1 MARLDKAPA
10 DRHLIHSAVVSGVGR
25 GHTHSLSAWA
35 HSMSDEDRWRL
46 PPTQYGRDIR
56 LGRDRAPQPLPS
68 GAKAWP
74 GDVVAKTPE
83 VMVKLTGR
91 ARGAAG
97 HLLAQL
103 DYITR
108 TGSLTAETHDGER
121 ITGRAQ
127 LLALHDDWLLA
138 NAADGRGRDA
148 ANAAQS
154 VALTLS
160 MPPGTPPDRVEAA
173 ARRWAEDTFA
183 GTHDWVMVRHND
195 TGHPHVHIAVR
206 AVGTD
211 GRRLA
216 PGPAD
221 LQHWRER
228 FALELRRLGV
238 EAEATPRVARG
249 PKRHAPAPAAGRTDQ
264 CGATPPAAAAI
275 RQAAGTAANASRP
288 SLADGSHGRAA
299 RHSSARRADLNH
311 ADILHPGGRPSIGMV
326 LRNTQDTERR
336 CDSPAPGDDAD
347 GPGLHHA
354 RPPAGPAPPE
364 PTRFRPR
371 GRG

>member
-1 MARLDKAPA
+1 MGSLEGPAGQGSGGTTGDAPSGRA
-10 DRHLIHSAVVSGVGR
+10 GRSHSSRAL
-25 GHTHSLSAWA
+25 T
-35 HSMSDEDRWRL
+35 MSDDDAWRL
-46 PPTQYGRDIR
+46 PPTRHGRDIR
-56 LGRDRAPQPLPS
+56 LGRDRAAPPLPS
-68 GAKAWP
+68 GAKARP
-74 GDVVAKTPE
+74 GGAAAKTPE
-83 VMVKLTGR
+83 AVVKLTGR
-91 ARGAAG
+91 ARGGAG
-97 HLLAQL
+97 HLLAQF

-108 TGSLTAETHDGER
+108 TGTLPAETHDGER
-121 ITGRAQ
+121 ITERAR

-173 ARRWAEDTFA
+173 ARRWAHDTFA
-183 GTHDWVMVRHND
+183 GSHDWVMVRHDD
-195 TGHPHVHIAVR
+195 TGHPHVHLAVR
-206 AVGTD
+206 AVGVD

-238 EAEATPRVARG
+238 EAEATPRVARIRL
-249 PKRHAPAPAAGRTDQ
+249 RHADPPTAHEARQHGVESHAADTG
-264 CGATPPAAAAI
+264 
-275 RQAAGTAANASRP
+275 ANAPVADESCDRRGRRG
-288 SLADGSHGRAA
+288 LAT
-299 RHSSARRADLNH
+299 
-311 ADILHPGGRPSIGMV
+311 I
-326 LRNTQDTERR
+326 LRNTQDGERDPASR
-336 CDSPAPGDDAD
+336 FPSPSGDTHRL
-347 GPGLHHA
+347 GG
-354 RPPAGPAPPE
+354 PE

>member
-1 MARLDKAPA
+1 
-10 DRHLIHSAVVSGVGR
+10 
-25 GHTHSLSAWA
+25 
-35 HSMSDEDRWRL
+35 MSDDDAWRL
-46 PPTQYGRDIR
+46 PPTQHGRDIR
-56 LGRDRAPQPLPS
+56 LGRDRAPPPS
-68 GAKAWP
+68 GLRPGGAAAKA
-74 GDVVAKTPE
+74 PE
-83 VMVKLTGR
+83 VVVKLTGR

-108 TGSLTAETHDGER
+108 NGSLTAETQDGER
-121 ITGRAQ
+121 ITGRGR

-148 ANAAQS
+148 VNAAQS

-160 MPPGTPPDRVEAA
+160 MPSGTPPDQVEVA
-173 ARRWAEDTFA
+173 ARRWAEDSFA
-183 GTHDWVMVRHND
+183 GTHDWVMVRHHD

-206 AVGTD
+206 AVGAD

-238 EAEATPRVARG
+238 EAEATPRLARG
-249 PKRHAPAPAAGRTDQ
+249 PVRHADPPATGQTDQ
-264 CGATPPAAAAI
+264 RDAKPHAAAAI
-275 RQAAGTAANASRP
+275 RQAVGTDAKASRLP
-288 SLADGSHGRAA
+288 PPDGGGGRSA
-299 RHSSARRADLNH
+299 RHSASRRADLDQ
-311 ADILHPGGRPSIGMV
+311 ADALHRGGRQSVATP
-326 LRNTQDTERR
+326 LRSAQDTEPG
-336 CDSPAPGDDAD
+336 CGSSAPGDDAQ
-347 GPGLHHA
+347 GPGLHRA
-354 RPPAGPAPPE
+354 RQPTSPDPPE
-364 PTRFRPR
+364 PARSRPR

>member
-1 MARLDKAPA
+1 
-10 DRHLIHSAVVSGVGR
+10 
-25 GHTHSLSAWA
+25 
-35 HSMSDEDRWRL
+35 MSDDDLWRL
-46 PPTQYGRDIR
+46 PPTQHGRDIR
-56 LGRDRAPQPLPS
+56 LGRDRAPPPS
-68 GAKAWP
+68 GLRS
-74 GDVVAKTPE
+74 GDAAAKTPQ
-83 VMVKLTGR
+83 VVVKLTGR

-97 HLLAQL
+97 HLLAQF

-108 TGSLTAETHDGER
+108 NGSLTAETHDGER
-121 ITGRAQ
+121 ITDRAR

-148 ANAAQS
+148 VNAAQS

-183 GTHDWVMVRHND
+183 GTHDWVMVRHHD

-206 AVGTD
+206 AVGAD

-216 PGPAD
+216 PGPSD

-238 EAEATPRVARG
+238 EAEATPRVPRG
-249 PKRHAPAPAAGRTDQ
+249 PGRHAD
-264 CGATPPAAAAI
+264 PPA
-275 RQAAGTAANASRP
+275 
-288 SLADGSHGRAA
+288 DGDHGQPA
-299 RHSSARRADLNH
+299 RHSASRRADLDQ
-311 ADILHPGGRPSIGMV
+311 ADVLHPEGRQSVATI
-326 LRNTQDTERR
+326 LRSAQDTEREGG
-336 CDSPAPGDDAD
+336 SPAPGDDAH
-347 GPGLHHA
+347 GPGLPRARQPA
-354 RPPAGPAPPE
+354 RPDPPE
-364 PTRFRPR
+364 PTRSRPR

>member
-1 MARLDKAPA
+1 MND
-10 DRHLIHSAVVSGVGR
+10 DDV
-25 GHTHSLSAWA
+25 
-35 HSMSDEDRWRL
+35 WRL
-46 PPTQYGRDIR
+46 PPTQHGRDIR
-56 LGRDRAPQPLPS
+56 LGRDHAAPHGPS
-68 GAKAWP
+68 GAKVRSA
-74 GDVVAKTPE
+74 DAAAKTPE
-83 VMVKLTGR
+83 VVVKLTGR

-97 HLLAQL
+97 HLLGQL

-108 TGSLTAETHDGER
+108 NGSLPAETQDGER
-121 ITGRAQ
+121 ITERMR

-138 NAADGRGRDA
+138 NAVDGRRDA

-154 VALTLS
+154 VALALS

-173 ARRWAEDTFA
+173 ARRWAQDSFA
-183 GTHDWVMVRHND
+183 GTHDWVMVRHTD

-206 AVGTD
+206 AVGAD

-238 EAEATPRVARG
+238 EAAATPHIARDPG
-249 PKRHAPAPAAGRTDQ
+249 RHAGSLAAGAAVTPSQ
-264 CGATPPAAAAI
+264 PPPADGGHGRPA
-275 RQAAGTAANASRP
+275 RHSASRP
-288 SLADGSHGRAA
+288 AELDHAA
-299 RHSSARRADLNH
+299 ALP
-311 ADILHPGGRPSIGMV
+311 PGGRRSAGTV
-326 LRNTQDTERR
+326 LRNPQDSERWR
-336 CDSPAPGDDAD
+336 GSPAPSEDAPR
-347 GPGLHHA
+347 PGLHQA

-364 PTRFRPR
+364 PTRSRPR

>member
-1 MARLDKAPA
+1 M
-10 DRHLIHSAVVSGVGR
+10 
-25 GHTHSLSAWA
+25 
-35 HSMSDEDRWRL
+35 
-46 PPTQYGRDIR
+46 
-56 LGRDRAPQPLPS
+56 
-68 GAKAWP
+68 
-74 GDVVAKTPE
+74 AKTPE
-83 VMVKLTGR
+83 AVVKLTGR
-91 ARGAAG
+91 ARGVAG
-97 HLLAQL
+97 HLLAQF

-108 TGSLTAETHDGER
+108 NGTLPAETQDGER
-121 ITGRAQ
+121 ITERAR

-138 NAADGRGRDA
+138 NAVEGRGRDA

-183 GTHDWVMVRHND
+183 STHDWVMVRHCD

-206 AVGTD
+206 AVGAD

-238 EAEATPRVARG
+238 EADATPRVARSPG
-249 PKRHAPAPAAGRTDQ
+249 RHAESPAAAQADQ
-264 CGATPPAAAAI
+264 RGAKPPEVAAI
-275 RQAAGTAANASRP
+275 RQAVGTAANASRP
-288 SLADGSHGRAA
+288 SPTDGNGGRTV
-299 RHSSARRADLNH
+299 RHSASQRT
-311 ADILHPGGRPSIGMV
+311 V
-326 LRNTQDTERR
+326 LRTAQDTERGR
-336 CDSPAPGDDAD
+336 GFPVPCDDTH

-354 RPPAGPAPPE
+354 RPPAGPE
-364 PTRFRPR
+364 PSEPRRSRPR